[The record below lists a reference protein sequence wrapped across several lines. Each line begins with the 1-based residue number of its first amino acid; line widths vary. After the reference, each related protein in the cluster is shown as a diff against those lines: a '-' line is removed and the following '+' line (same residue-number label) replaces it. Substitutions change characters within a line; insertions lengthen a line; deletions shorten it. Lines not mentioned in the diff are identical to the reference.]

1 MHTLRRG
8 AERGAEMLWGLS
20 DRFVDEVIA
29 VYRTRDEAVG
39 AMKAMLA
46 DEPKWKGMIEVV
58 PVAERRHCL
67 PRCRRV
73 RRPRC
78 QRI

>member
-1 MHTLRRG
+1 
-8 AERGAEMLWGLS
+8 MLWGLS

-46 DEPKWKGMIEVV
+46 DEPKWEGMIEVV
-58 PVAERRHCL
+58 PVAERRRCL
-67 PRCRRV
+67 PPPCRRV

-78 QRI
+78 LRI

>member
-1 MHTLRRG
+1 
-8 AERGAEMLWGLS
+8 MLWGLS

-46 DEPKWKGMIEVV
+46 DEPKWEGMIEVV
-58 PVAERRHCL
+58 PVAERRRCL
-67 PRCRRV
+67 PPCRRV
-73 RRPRC
+73 RGPRC
-78 QRI
+78 LRI